1 MALALEQEES
11 KPGWLNWLLAAAV
24 ISLLFHIF
32 LFFWFR
38 SLYLEFGAPVIDP
51 LRPRSF
57 QLHRSTID
65 PQYLESQARQ
75 PTGNQPETIN
85 EPVEILPGI
94 IPQFSGP
101 LNAPRIPTPT
111 LKAADIQPL
120 SARGTVVPRDAGS
133 ALPASPSGNI
143 TVNTQALAE
152 GATTAALNESWK
164 NLTKSML
171 AGGPDSSVSG
181 QGLPGTDEI
190 SQLMDPQLKSPVAL
204 TRPPAKPIVIRL
216 SSELLF
222 EFGSSDLTASG
233 MEKLRKVAN
242 YINNTRDI
250 EIGVEGHTDSI
261 DSAEFNL
268 ELSRQRAQSV
278 ADWFIRETSM
288 DPERLNVVG
297 YGETR
302 PIVTSDAEDLEVR
315 KQEERLNRRV
325 EIRVQAVK

>member
-1 MALALEQEES
+1 MALEQGES
-11 KPGWLNWLLAAAV
+11 KPGWLNWLLAAA
-24 ISLLFHIF
+24 IFSLLFHVF

-51 LRPRSF
+51 LQPRSF

-75 PTGNQPETIN
+75 PTGNQTDTAN
-85 EPVEILPGI
+85 EPIEILPGI
-94 IPQFSGP
+94 IPKFSGP

-111 LKAADIQPL
+111 LQSADIQPL
-120 SARGTVVPRDAGS
+120 SARSTLVPRDAGS

-164 NLTKSML
+164 ALTQSML
-171 AGGPDSSVSG
+171 AGGPDNAVSG
-181 QGLPGTDEI
+181 QGLPGTEEI
-190 SQLMDPQLKSPVAL
+190 SQLMDPELKSPVAL
-204 TRPPAKPIVIRL
+204 TRPPSKPIVIRL
-216 SSELLF
+216 ASELLF
-222 EFGSSDLTASG
+222 EFGSADLTDTG
-233 MEKLRKVAN
+233 MDKLHKVAN

-250 EIGVEGHTDSI
+250 EISIEGHTDTI

-268 ELSRQRAQSV
+268 ELSRLRAQAV
-278 ADWFIRETSM
+278 ADWFKSETSM
-288 DPERLNVVG
+288 DANRLSVIG

-302 PIVTSDAEDLEVR
+302 PMVTSEAEDLEVR